1 MQQDVVD
8 ALFRDV
14 SLTRQALYSF
24 DDFVSRIVPHV
35 VNNHRPIQVKASLDC
50 FDSTVEPNVIRIST
64 PRFGTPSF
72 IEKNG
77 DIRRCTPMEARNRDL
92 MYSAPMYV
100 DVDHTF
106 PGGSKKYTDVFFA
119 RMPVMVRSS
128 LCILHNGGDDYQN
141 GECPHDPGGYF
152 IVNGREKTLVVQER
166 ISPNIVF
173 CFSPKDCIYHAEYDP
188 VAHRVAT
195 MRIIVKKFGSSPF
208 RVTLPGIETQ
218 IPILILWRALGGI
231 GDAWELHI
239 DTKDASQSVEDAGTA
254 LTKEEAFEWLKLY
267 CDDPKSLLERRV
279 YPNIEPA
286 MKCLQLCRQWS
297 VYLNCLHGRQ
307 PFHDRDH
314 VNAKRLDTAG
324 AMMGTMFVHLFY
336 QMLSTIKKSAEA
348 LLNKNKNIRPN
359 RLIQPQHITD
369 GIKYALATGNWKIK
383 SSAFAGRV
391 GVSQLLNRNTYIS
404 CISQLRRVDT
414 GIDSQ
419 QKIIAPRLLYGNQWG
434 YMCPSETPEGG
445 PCGLVKQLSLS
456 THITTQCDVTTLL
469 KRVSEHQQLGGFC
482 LVFHNGAPIA
492 TVTDATALAGM
503 LRRERRA
510 RTIPSDT
517 CIVIVDNNLHL
528 WTDSGRV
535 SRPVFVVNN
544 GKILI
549 TKEQVQD
556 LKAQRLRWDDL
567 FSLGV
572 IENLSI
578 YEEERSLIALRP
590 KDLQIDHTH
599 CELDPALILGTL
611 ASTIPYPDHNQSPRN
626 VYQCLDH
633 RTPVLMHDGSTK
645 PIKDIRAGDHVI
657 TFNPETMKQET
668 TRVMYQQT
676 APTTKQ
682 LYRIT
687 TCSGHTIS
695 ATFDHKFMTDTGWK
709 QADALAG
716 GLVAISPFNKPL
728 STVVEPG
735 LILTAETFTQALADS
750 CSDTLIQKYVHRLQE
765 LQLLPLNNTDT
776 RVQTLARMFG
786 FVYTDGTL
794 TYHKRDRTYMLQAC
808 FGCEYGAQQFE
819 QDVDTLGFCK
829 TKVRYGERTYKG
841 GHTWDVAHQG
851 VIGCLFYALGMTSG
865 KKTTQ
870 PTKNVPDW
878 IVHGSLSTVREYL
891 SGFQG
896 GDGCQIRFNLLKRG
910 SGYNFVCAATF
921 LTTYTEHQA
930 SLHTLMTTVSNLF
943 TRLGIQ
949 TKVMSVKT
957 PPTGRVQY
965 GVYILNIQENLVSYY
980 ETVGYRYDM
989 RKLEQSGIVVDYLKA
1004 KQRLFARRLAAV
1016 QQVRDLYDQDVSRI
1030 WEHVDFTA
1038 RQVSDLVRSYKNGRA
1053 ISTGHLKTFTP
1064 DNWRTRCQ
1072 TLNGMLFVP
1081 VESVEPIDTVIIADL
1096 TTESDNHSFIAS
1108 TGFGV
1113 HNCAMGKQAMGVYAT
1128 NYAKRFDTNG
1138 HIIHYPQKPLV
1149 TTRVAKALKG
1159 DQLPAGM
1166 QAIVAILCFGGYNQ
1180 EDSLL
1185 FNRSAIERGFGRS
1198 TTFRTYTKSNSST
1211 RQAPGSEFK
1220 KQETYGDVTA
1230 GLDTDGLTMPN
1241 TKIKKGGAI
1250 FCNVTKDKKHPHIVK
1265 NKKSSGVVDSTILF
1279 QNTNGGQTA
1288 KTRIREQRI
1297 PQVGDK
1303 FCISVSSYVMT
1314 SVGWV
1319 QLRDITLQHKVATLR
1334 DGQYLDYVHP
1344 TNKYIFDC
1352 HDEELYHL
1360 DAQQVKIICTKNH
1373 KLYVQ
1378 KRDSRSAKFEFVEAK
1393 DAFGKRVRH
1402 KKDATNDR
1410 LDQEFIQLG
1419 GTQYNM
1425 DAFLMLLGAFISDGY
1440 VDTGEKHRRIS
1451 ICMNTRKKKEF
1462 MVCALDELGVHYNIR
1477 PDRVLIGNR
1486 YKQLVDYFKVL
1497 SVGAAKK
1504 YLPQFVWELSQR
1516 QSVILLNALLQG
1528 DGSYNKNGSAGY
1540 YTSSKQLAEDVQRL
1554 ALHCGWSGTIKLYKG
1569 REAGHESFINPVVR
1583 KITTNY
1589 DALAVRIVKKKN
1601 NPQVNHGHV
1610 HQQTRQTEEYVR
1622 YTGQVGCIEVPKTH
1636 LFFYKEDM
1644 YSPPCWTGNS
1654 SRHGQKGTIGMMY
1667 SQEDLPFTAEGIVP
1681 DLIVNPHAIP
1691 SRMTIGHVF
1700 ECVASKLAALTGQR
1714 VDATAFSH
1722 EPVAAICDML
1732 KKAGY
1737 SEDGKEVMYHPH
1749 TGKRLKGRV
1758 FIGPTFYQRLKHMV
1772 DDKIHARAKGKI
1784 VGLTRQ
1790 PVDGRANGG
1799 GLRWGEME
1807 RDCGVAHGASA
1818 VLNER
1823 MMISSDSYNATVC
1836 RQCGLIGTVIAD
1848 ECGEL
1853 CTSCSKRDVHQVQMT
1868 YAGKLLMQELMS
1880 MGVSPQFMLKKK

>member
-517 CIVIVDNNLHL
+517 CIVIVDNNLHI

-626 VYQCLDH
+626 VYQ
-633 RTPVLMHDGSTK
+633 
-645 PIKDIRAGDHVI
+645 
-657 TFNPETMKQET
+657 
-668 TRVMYQQT
+668 
-676 APTTKQ
+676 
-682 LYRIT
+682 
-687 TCSGHTIS
+687 
-695 ATFDHKFMTDTGWK
+695 
-709 QADALAG
+709 
-716 GLVAISPFNKPL
+716 
-728 STVVEPG
+728 
-735 LILTAETFTQALADS
+735 
-750 CSDTLIQKYVHRLQE
+750 
-765 LQLLPLNNTDT
+765 
-776 RVQTLARMFG
+776 
-786 FVYTDGTL
+786 
-794 TYHKRDRTYMLQAC
+794 
-808 FGCEYGAQQFE
+808 
-819 QDVDTLGFCK
+819 
-829 TKVRYGERTYKG
+829 
-841 GHTWDVAHQG
+841 
-851 VIGCLFYALGMTSG
+851 
-865 KKTTQ
+865 
-870 PTKNVPDW
+870 
-878 IVHGSLSTVREYL
+878 
-891 SGFQG
+891 
-896 GDGCQIRFNLLKRG
+896 
-910 SGYNFVCAATF
+910 
-921 LTTYTEHQA
+921 
-930 SLHTLMTTVSNLF
+930 
-943 TRLGIQ
+943 
-949 TKVMSVKT
+949 
-957 PPTGRVQY
+957 
-965 GVYILNIQENLVSYY
+965 
-980 ETVGYRYDM
+980 
-989 RKLEQSGIVVDYLKA
+989 
-1004 KQRLFARRLAAV
+1004 
-1016 QQVRDLYDQDVSRI
+1016 
-1030 WEHVDFTA
+1030 
-1038 RQVSDLVRSYKNGRA
+1038 
-1053 ISTGHLKTFTP
+1053 
-1064 DNWRTRCQ
+1064 
-1072 TLNGMLFVP
+1072 
-1081 VESVEPIDTVIIADL
+1081 
-1096 TTESDNHSFIAS
+1096 
-1108 TGFGV
+1108 
-1113 HNCAMGKQAMGVYAT
+1113 CAMGKQAMGVYAT

-1451 ICMNTRKKKEF
+1451 ICMKKIRKKEF